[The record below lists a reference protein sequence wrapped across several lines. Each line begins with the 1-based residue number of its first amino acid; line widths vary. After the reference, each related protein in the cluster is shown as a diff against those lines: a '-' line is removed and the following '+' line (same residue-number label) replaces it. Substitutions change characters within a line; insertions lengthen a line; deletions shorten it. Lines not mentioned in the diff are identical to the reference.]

1 MTHDSSPKPIKTS
14 IGGQALIEGILMRGP
29 EKLAVA
35 YLRSDKSIEVETA
48 DAPLPGKK
56 HRILAVPFI
65 RGVANMIHSL
75 TVGIRYLTASANR
88 AEGYEGEPSKFDLW
102 LEKKFSKKALDDL
115 TIGISLFFG
124 ILLPVV
130 LYILL
135 PSFLTSLLKPFI
147 ASTILLNLIEG
158 LIKMLIFLL
167 FLLLTSRMKD
177 MKRVYSFHGAEH
189 KTIYCYE
196 KGLPLTVEN
205 VKLQKRFHPRCGT
218 SFLFVV
224 LFIGILI
231 YSFISWD
238 SLWMRILIRI
248 LCLPVL
254 VGITYEINRLVGRYD
269 NFLTRILR
277 APGLLVQRLTV
288 FEPDDDMIR
297 TAIEAVKPV
306 IPGDGSDKW

>member
-1 MTHDSSPKPIKTS
+1 MTRKKSDSVKTS

-29 EKLAVA
+29 EKVAAA
-35 YLRSDKSIEVETA
+35 YLKADKTVDVEVEESA
-48 DAPLPGKK
+48 MPGKK
-56 HRILAVPFI
+56 YKILSLPVL
-65 RGVANMIHSL
+65 RGVANMIVSL
-75 TVGIRYLTASANR
+75 KTGIRYLTASANR
-88 AEGYEGEPSKFDLW
+88 AEGVAEEEPTKFDRW
-102 LEKKFSKKALDDL
+102 LEKRFSAKTIENL
-115 TIGISLFFG
+115 TVGISLFFG
-124 ILLPVV
+124 ILMPVV

-135 PSFLTSLLKPFI
+135 PSFLTSFLRPLI
-147 ASTILLNLIEG
+147 ASSLLLNLIEG
-158 LIKMLIFLL
+158 AIKMLIFLL

-177 MKRVYSFHGAEH
+177 IRRVYSFHGAEH
-189 KTIYCYE
+189 KTIFCYE

-205 VKLQKRFHPRCGT
+205 VREQKRFHPRCGT

-224 LFIGILI
+224 LFIGILL

-238 SLWMRILIRI
+238 KLWMRILIRL

-254 VGITYEINRLVGRYD
+254 VGVTYEINRLVGRYD

-277 APGLLVQRLTV
+277 APGLAVQRLTV

-297 TAIEAVKPV
+297 TAIAAVTPV

>member
-1 MTHDSSPKPIKTS
+1 MTHEPSPKPIKTS

-35 YLRSDKSIEVETA
+35 YLRADKSIEVETD
-48 DAPLPGKK
+48 DAPLPGRKY
-56 HRILAVPFI
+56 RILSVPFI

-75 TVGIRYLTASANR
+75 TVGIRYLTASATK

-102 LEKKFSKKALDDL
+102 LEKKFSKKTLDNL
-115 TIGISLFFG
+115 MIGISLFFG

-135 PSFLTSLLKPFI
+135 PSFLTSLLKPLI
-147 ASTILLNLIEG
+147 SSSLLLNLIEG
-158 LIKMLIFLL
+158 VIKMLIFLL
-167 FLLLTSRMKD
+167 FLFTTSRMKD

-205 VKLQKRFHPRCGT
+205 VRLQKRFHPRCGT

-248 LCLPVL
+248 LRLPVL
-254 VGITYEINRLVGRYD
+254 VGVTYEINRLVGRYD

-306 IPGDGSDKW
+306 IPGDGSDRW